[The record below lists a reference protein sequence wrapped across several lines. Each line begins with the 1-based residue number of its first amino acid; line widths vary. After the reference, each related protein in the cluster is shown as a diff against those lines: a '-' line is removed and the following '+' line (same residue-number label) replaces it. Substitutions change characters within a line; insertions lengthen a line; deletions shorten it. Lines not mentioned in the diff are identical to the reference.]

1 MSYHNIHFGFK
12 KLKRGLLIWITL
24 ISLLIN
30 LWLDNTR
37 FTIFQT
43 KSSKKSRIQI
53 KRAKWFTN
61 QLIKLGSAFIKI
73 GQLLSARPDLIP
85 NTWIQELSKL
95 QDQVPNFSFE
105 QVEETIRKELGSKA
119 DEIDQ
124 IISEPVGSA
133 SLAQVHRATL
143 KDGKKVVLK
152 VQRPNLKELFIID
165 LGIMQQIAGL
175 LQKNKN
181 WSRGRNWV
189 EIAKECRKVLMK
201 ELDFNC
207 EAQYAARFRQQ
218 FLDDENV
225 EVPEVIWDMSSE
237 KVLCLSYLEGIK
249 ISDLEKLRTQEIDL
263 PKIAEIGAIS
273 YLKQLVNYGFFHA
286 DPHPGNLA
294 VSNTGKLIFY
304 DFGMMGNISNNL
316 QTSLGAM
323 VKAAALRDASSLVSQ
338 LQQAGLISKDIDIGP
353 VRRLVRLMLKEALTP
368 PFSPNIIE
376 KLSGDL
382 YELVYETPFQLPV
395 DLIFVMRAL
404 STFEGVGRMLD
415 PGFNLVSVTKPYLIE
430 LMTSNNQT
438 PNDFINQ
445 FGRQVGE
452 IGSKAV
458 GIPKRIDESLERLE
472 QGDLQLQIRMGESDR
487 QFKKMFT
494 AQKTLGHSILIG
506 SLSIASAL
514 LVTNKQNNFALLPL
528 FFALPISIDWLKC
541 QLSMSKGSRL
551 EKLKR

>member
-1 MSYHNIHFGFK
+1 MSFHILHYHLK
-12 KLKRGLLIWITL
+12 KLKRAFLIWITL

-30 LWLDNTR
+30 LWIDNIR
-37 FTIFQT
+37 FKIFQT
-43 KSSKKSRIQI
+43 NSNKKIRVQI

-61 QLIKLGSAFIKI
+61 QLISLGSAFIKI

-85 NTWIQELSKL
+85 NTWIEELSKL
-95 QDQVPNFSFE
+95 QDQVPNFSFAK
-105 QVEETIRKELGSKA
+105 VEETIREELGSKFN
-119 DEIDQ
+119 EINQ
-124 IISEPVGSA
+124 IIVDPVGSA
-133 SLAQVHRATL
+133 SLAQVHRASL
-143 KDGKKVVLK
+143 KDGKKVVFK
-152 VQRPNLKELFIID
+152 VQRPNLKELFIMD

-237 KVLCLSYLEGIK
+237 KVLCLSYLEGTK
-249 ISDLEKLRTQEIDL
+249 ISDLEKLKSQEIDL

-294 VSNTGKLIFY
+294 VSSKGKLIFY

-316 QTSLGAM
+316 QTRLGGM

-338 LQQAGLISKDIDIGP
+338 LQQAGLISKDIDVGP

-438 PNDFINQ
+438 PNDLINQ

-452 IGSKAV
+452 LGSKAV

-514 LVTNKQNNFALLPL
+514 LVTNNQNNFALLPL
-528 FFALPISIDWLKC
+528 FFALPISIDWINC
-541 QLSMSKGSRL
+541 QLSMRKGSRL